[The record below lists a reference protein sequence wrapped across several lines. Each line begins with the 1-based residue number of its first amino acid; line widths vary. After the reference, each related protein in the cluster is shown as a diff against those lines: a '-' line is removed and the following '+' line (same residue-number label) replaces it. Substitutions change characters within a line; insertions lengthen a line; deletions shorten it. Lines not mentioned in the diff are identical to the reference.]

1 PRGETAIPNCACHA
15 GGQNVQA
22 AGEGRDYDFAQG
34 NAENAESAD
43 GIQRSPFLLCSLP
56 VFCAFFARIEKQRDQ
71 KHAPDKSAT
80 FFHGGI
86 MQRLKVLLIGTLI
99 GAVCLGLYS
108 LGSMPSAW
116 SLGQKAEAWVLM
128 MTGPFLLVIFGA
140 SYPPTAV
147 SVSAM
152 LAVLLSPYCSH

>member
-1 PRGETAIPNCACHA
+1 
-15 GGQNVQA
+15 
-22 AGEGRDYDFAQG
+22 
-34 NAENAESAD
+34 
-43 GIQRSPFLLCSLP
+43 
-56 VFCAFFARIEKQRDQ
+56 
-71 KHAPDKSAT
+71 
-80 FFHGGI
+80 

-116 SLGQKAEAWVLM
+116 SLGQMAEAWVLM

-152 LAVLLSPYCSH
+152 LAVLLSPLLFAYAVRPGVVTACLTLFALLWWFVAGWLTMIMAVWGA